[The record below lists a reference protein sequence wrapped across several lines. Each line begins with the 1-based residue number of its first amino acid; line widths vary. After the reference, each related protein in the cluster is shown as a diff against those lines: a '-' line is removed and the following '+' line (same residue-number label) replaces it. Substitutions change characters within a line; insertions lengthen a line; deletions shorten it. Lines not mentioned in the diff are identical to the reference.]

1 MPDSAE
7 AAHAG
12 LRTGA
17 LPLGG
22 GTHLMTRLNDAATGD
37 LRLVS
42 LRKAGLSGIRVE
54 GGDASPGTA
63 ATLAEGA
70 TVTLGA
76 ATTLAEGAIVTLGAA
91 TTLADVE
98 DDARLS
104 CLSPCVRSIASPP
117 VRSLATVAG
126 NLFVPQPYGDLAAAL
141 LALDAELDV
150 LGADGARREP
160 LDRVVADGL
169 PAGDLVTAIRF
180 TAPAEGTF
188 RFYKASRR
196 RLNSG
201 SIVTV
206 AARITIEDGLVGDVR
221 LALGGLSRRLLRA
234 SGAERVLRGAPLTP
248 EVIAQAAE
256 ADAIE
261 PFDDAYASA
270 WYRARVYPVHLRRA
284 LLGS

>member
-1 MPDSAE
+1 MLISVQMPDSAE
-7 AAHAG
+7 AARAG
-12 LRTGA
+12 LQAGA
-17 LPLGG
+17 IPLGG
-22 GTHLMTRLNDAATGD
+22 GTHLMARLNDAAGGD
-37 LRLVS
+37 VRLVS
-42 LRKAGLSGIRVE
+42 LRRAGLRGIDV
-54 GGDASPGTA
+54 D
-63 ATLAEGA
+63 GA
-70 TVTLGA
+70 TVA
-76 ATTLAEGAIVTLGAA
+76 LGAA
-91 TTLADVE
+91 TTLADIE

-104 CLSPCVRSIASPP
+104 YLSRCVRSIASPP

-160 LDRVVADGL
+160 LERIVTDGL
-169 PAGDLVTAIRF
+169 PAGELVTCVRF
-180 TAPAEGTF
+180 TAPAKDTF

-206 AARITIEDGLVGDVR
+206 AARITIDDGLVGDVR
-221 LALGGLSRRLLRA
+221 LVLGGLARRLVRA
-234 SGAERVLRGAPLTP
+234 VGAERVLLGAPLTA
-248 EVIAQAAE
+248 EVVARAAG

-284 LLGS
+284 LLGA

>member
-42 LRKAGLSGIRVE
+42 LRKAGLSGILVE
-54 GGDASPGTA
+54 GGGASP
-63 ATLAEGA
+63 
-70 TVTLGA
+70 GA
-76 ATTLAEGAIVTLGAA
+76 ATTLAGAGGATVTLGAA

-98 DDARLS
+98 DDARLRY
-104 CLSPCVRSIASPP
+104 LSPCVRSIASPP

-150 LGADGARREP
+150 LGADGTRREP
-160 LDRVVADGL
+160 LERVVADGL
-169 PAGDLVTAIRF
+169 PAGDLVTSIRF

-206 AARITIEDGLVGDVR
+206 AARITIEDGLVRDVR

-256 ADAIE
+256 ADVIE

>member
-1 MPDSAE
+1 MLISVQMPESAE
-7 AAHAG
+7 AAHAA
-12 LRTGA
+12 LQAGA

-22 GTHLMTRLNDAATGD
+22 GTHLMARLNDQAGGD

-42 LRKAGLSGIRVE
+42 LRRAGLSGIDV
-54 GGDASPGTA
+54 A
-63 ATLAEGA
+63 GA
-70 TVTLGA
+70 T
-76 ATTLAEGAIVTLGAA
+76 VTLGAA

-104 CLSPCVRSIASPP
+104 YLSGCVRSIASPP

-160 LDRVVADGL
+160 LERVVTDG
-169 PAGDLVTAIRF
+169 PWAGELVTRVRF
-180 TAPAEGTF
+180 TAPAKDAF
-188 RFYKASRR
+188 RFYKATRR

-221 LALGGLSRRLLRA
+221 LVLGGLARRLVRA
-234 SGAERVLRGAPLTP
+234 VGAERVLLGAPLNA
-248 EVIAQAAE
+248 EVVARAAE
-256 ADAIE
+256 ADVFE

-284 LLGS
+284 LLGA